1 MCLVKISAGQRD
13 AGWGGIS
20 PSSAAASR
28 PWGPPQSSLG
38 PGSESSGD
46 QSAARGRRLLS
57 PSPRAHSSTH
67 PSHPEEV
74 LWAFSAPR
82 GHRQHVEAGGWIS
95 MFLQRFPG
103 SLELVRELSR
113 LGSTW
118 LQRRCWTDKG
128 KTAAWPDC

>member
-1 MCLVKISAGQRD
+1 MQ
-13 AGWGGIS
+13 GGGES
-20 PSSAAASR
+20 GPSSAAASR
-28 PWGPPQSSLG
+28 PWGPSREAWG
-38 PGSESSGD
+38 PALRVWRPKRS
-46 QSAARGRRLLS
+46 QRQALLS

-82 GHRQHVEAGGWIS
+82 GHRQQVGAGGWIS